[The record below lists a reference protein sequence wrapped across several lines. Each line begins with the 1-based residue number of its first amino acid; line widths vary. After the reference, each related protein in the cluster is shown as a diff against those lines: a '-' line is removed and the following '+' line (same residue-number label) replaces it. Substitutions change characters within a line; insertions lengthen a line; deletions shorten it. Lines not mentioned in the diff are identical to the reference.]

1 MACSPASAGRLCLLL
16 LVALSPGLRAEPSP
30 EDLGVGGTNI
40 RISGAQSRARS
51 ESDIRVN
58 PWDPRKIVSGANNI
72 GGSGQQA
79 QLYSTDGGATW
90 GQSYLPLVNGDG
102 FHADPSVEWTS
113 DGTAWATTLGIN
125 ASGTRLRVQAYRST
139 DGGATWTWDA
149 TVSGSQT
156 RADKPRMWVD
166 HGAASPFKDH
176 IYVCWH
182 NGYPQFVSRRTA
194 SGWDAPQQISG
205 AETSGT
211 AMGCDV
217 KTNGA
222 GDVFVA
228 WPATG
233 NRRLL
238 MAKSTDGGARFGAP
252 VTLATTHDSYDIGL
266 PAFFDRRALIYVSA
280 GAWRTAARNM
290 VYASWTDLSGE
301 SGCTSAADE
310 PDGDVASSCTSR
322 IWFARSSDG
331 GAAWSAPV
339 RIHHQPAKNDQF
351 NPWLVVDETNG
362 QLAIIYYDTAEDPD
376 RRKTHLYYQASFDH
390 GATWTAPFRVTTSP
404 TDETDDRSNLNQ
416 YGDYNGLSGHAGSF
430 WPSWTD
436 RRNNGTEE
444 IWTANVL
451 ENGGARA
458 TDFYLL
464 PPCRAIDTRWP
475 ASPLGGPALPAGIA
489 RPFALAGACGIPATA
504 RALAVNLTVT
514 GSAAAGVLLLGDSEA
529 IAFAAGQTRSNNAIV
544 PLALDGSGTLEVRA
558 ATGLPVHFILDVVG
572 WFQ

>member
-1 MACSPASAGRLCLLL
+1 MDCSQVSAGRICLLL
-16 LVALSPGLRAEPSP
+16 LVALASGLRAEPSP
-30 EDLGVGGTNI
+30 ENLGVGGTNV
-40 RISGAQSRARS
+40 RISGAQTRARS

-90 GQSYLPLVNGDG
+90 GQSYLPLAGGDG

-125 ASGTRLRVQAYRST
+125 ASGARLRVQAYRST

-166 HGAASPFKDH
+166 HGAASPFKDY

-194 SGWDAPQQISG
+194 SGWDAPQQISS
-205 AETSGT
+205 AETAGT

-222 GDVFVA
+222 GDVFVV

-233 NRRLL
+233 NRRIL
-238 MAKSTDGGARFGAP
+238 MAKSTDGGARFGTP

-280 GAWRTAARNM
+280 GAWRTAVRNM

-301 SGCTSAADE
+301 TGCTSAADE
-310 PDGDVASSCTSR
+310 PDGDVASSCTAR

-331 GAAWSAPV
+331 GATWSAPV
-339 RIHHQPAKNDQF
+339 RIHHQPTKNDQF

-362 QLAIIYYDTAEDPD
+362 QLAIIYYDTAEDPG

-390 GATWTAPFRVTTSP
+390 GATWSAPFRVTTSP
-404 TDETDDRSNLNQ
+404 TDETDERSNPNQ

-444 IWTANVL
+444 IWTANIL

-464 PPCRAIDTRWP
+464 PPCRAIDTRRP
-475 ASPLGGPALPAGIA
+475 ESPLGGPALPAWIGQ
-489 RPFALAGACGIPATA
+489 PFALTGVCGIPATA

-514 GSAAAGVLLLGDSEA
+514 AGGAAGALQIGDA
-529 IAFAAGQTRSNNAIV
+529 AVIDFAAGQTRSNNAIV
-544 PLALDGSGTLEVRA
+544 PLAPDGSGTLEVRA